1 MDKSK
6 DFDKSRKIEVIPM
19 ENNYERFVIVDRET
33 KELLDDAQGYGYTS
47 VQKAHACWS
56 YKTRDRSKDDEKK
69 SKTSE
74 IKKWMKE
81 HKSFIHLMEEIEFEI
96 CKGSWGPDDKFDT
109 ALVKQMLK
117 ENNLDISFKPS
128 ELLKVYRKGKL

>member
-1 MDKSK
+1 MDRSK
-6 DFDKSRKIEVIPM
+6 DFDRTRQIEVIPM
-19 ENNYERFVIVDRET
+19 EGSYGRFVIVDKET

-47 VQKAHACWS
+47 AQKAHACWN
-56 YKTRDRSKDDEKK
+56 YKTRDKSKDAEKRSK
-69 SKTSE
+69 TAE

-81 HKSFIHLMEEIEFEI
+81 HKSFVHLMGGIEFEI

-117 ENNLDISFKPS
+117 ENNLEIDFKPS
-128 ELLKVYRKGKL
+128 ELLKVYQKGKL